1 MAEKNKNEI
10 KNTTEKKSLKATNEK
25 KKLEERKKALKSSD
39 DIAKNINKRKK
50 KRTTRKKKKQKK
62 KEKIVFSIIAIFVVV
77 TVAIMAFNFT
87 YVYNGR
93 IARNIYIEGMS
104 VSGMKPDDV
113 KEELNKKY
121 KVDNIKFEYND
132 KEYVIKPETVGLK
145 YNIDQIVDE
154 AYGYTRDGSY
164 YKDLYNYFSLKN
176 KSLKKNIEVVYD
188 SDKMKKEIE
197 KIAKTLDKDPKDATI
212 KIDGSIKT
220 TKSSDGVKLNISKTL
235 SNLTSSIDNKKKET
249 IPLVMEK
256 KEAKIKTKDVETK
269 SSDGVKLN
277 ISKTLSNLTSSIDN
291 KKKETIPL
299 VMEKKEAKIK
309 TKDVESVNTKL
320 ADYTTSFE
328 KSDSQRSHNVEKS
341 AKITSDILLMPGEVF
356 SYNAHTGK
364 TNSKNGYQEAPIII
378 NGKSHNVEKSAKIT
392 SDILLMPGEVFS
404 YNAHTGKTNSKNGYQ
419 EAPIIINGKLEKS
432 AGGGVCQTSSTI
444 FNTALLSGMDI
455 VSVTNHSAS
464 LTYVPLGR
472 DATVND
478 SGLDFKFK
486 NTFDH
491 PVYIKNTVNN
501 KRLTCTIYGNSIAYL
516 CSFRKRC
523 NCKR

>member
-256 KEAKIKTKDVETK
+256 KEAKIKTKDVE
-269 SSDGVKLN
+269 
-277 ISKTLSNLTSSIDN
+277 
-291 KKKETIPL
+291 
-299 VMEKKEAKIK
+299 
-309 TKDVESVNTKL
+309 SVNTKL

-328 KSDSQRSHNVEKS
+328 KSDSQR
-341 AKITSDILLMPGEVF
+341 
-356 SYNAHTGK
+356 
-364 TNSKNGYQEAPIII
+364 
-378 NGKSHNVEKSAKIT
+378 SHNVEKSAKIT

-501 KRLTCTIYGNSIAYL
+501 KRLTCTIYGNSSDKKNIDIKL
-516 CSFRKRC
+516 KIQPKKMKRVQ
-523 NCKR
+523 

>member
-256 KEAKIKTKDVETK
+256 KEAKIKTKDVE
-269 SSDGVKLN
+269 
-277 ISKTLSNLTSSIDN
+277 
-291 KKKETIPL
+291 
-299 VMEKKEAKIK
+299 
-309 TKDVESVNTKL
+309 SVNTKL

-328 KSDSQRSHNVEKS
+328 KSDSQR
-341 AKITSDILLMPGEVF
+341 
-356 SYNAHTGK
+356 
-364 TNSKNGYQEAPIII
+364 
-378 NGKSHNVEKSAKIT
+378 SHNVEKSAKIT

-501 KRLTCTIYGNSIAYL
+501 KRLTCTIYGNSSDKKNIDINVENTAQKDEEGAIEFKTYRIYKD
-516 CSFRKRC
+516 SSGKQTKKEYISGGVYRKI
-523 NCKR
+523 KH

>member
-87 YVYNGR
+87 YVYNGK

-256 KEAKIKTKDVETK
+256 KEAKIKTKDVE
-269 SSDGVKLN
+269 
-277 ISKTLSNLTSSIDN
+277 
-291 KKKETIPL
+291 
-299 VMEKKEAKIK
+299 
-309 TKDVESVNTKL
+309 SVNTKL

-328 KSDSQRSHNVEKS
+328 KSDSQR
-341 AKITSDILLMPGEVF
+341 
-356 SYNAHTGK
+356 
-364 TNSKNGYQEAPIII
+364 
-378 NGKSHNVEKSAKIT
+378 SHNVEKSAKIT

-501 KRLTCTIYGNSIAYL
+501 KRLTCTIYGNSSDKKNIDINVENTAQKDEEGAIEFKTYRIYKD
-516 CSFRKRC
+516 SSGKQTKKEYISGGVYRKI
-523 NCKR
+523 KH

>member
-87 YVYNGR
+87 YVYNGK

-256 KEAKIKTKDVETK
+256 KEAKIKTKDVE
-269 SSDGVKLN
+269 
-277 ISKTLSNLTSSIDN
+277 
-291 KKKETIPL
+291 
-299 VMEKKEAKIK
+299 
-309 TKDVESVNTKL
+309 SVNTKL

-328 KSDSQRSHNVEKS
+328 KSDSQR
-341 AKITSDILLMPGEVF
+341 
-356 SYNAHTGK
+356 
-364 TNSKNGYQEAPIII
+364 
-378 NGKSHNVEKSAKIT
+378 SHNVEKSAKIT

-501 KRLTCTIYGNSIAYL
+501 KRLTCTIYGNSSDKKNIDINVENTAKKDEEGAIEFKTYRIYKD
-516 CSFRKRC
+516 SSGKQTKKEYISGGVYRKI
-523 NCKR
+523 KH

>member
-104 VSGMKPDDV
+104 VSGMKPDYV

-256 KEAKIKTKDVETK
+256 KEAKIKTKDVE
-269 SSDGVKLN
+269 
-277 ISKTLSNLTSSIDN
+277 
-291 KKKETIPL
+291 
-299 VMEKKEAKIK
+299 
-309 TKDVESVNTKL
+309 SVNTKL

-328 KSDSQRSHNVEKS
+328 KSDSQR
-341 AKITSDILLMPGEVF
+341 
-356 SYNAHTGK
+356 
-364 TNSKNGYQEAPIII
+364 
-378 NGKSHNVEKSAKIT
+378 SHNVEKSAKIT

-501 KRLTCTIYGNSIAYL
+501 KRLTCTIYGNSSDKKNIDINVENTAKKDEEGAIEFKTYRIYKD
-516 CSFRKRC
+516 SSGKQTKKEYISGGVYRKI
-523 NCKR
+523 KH